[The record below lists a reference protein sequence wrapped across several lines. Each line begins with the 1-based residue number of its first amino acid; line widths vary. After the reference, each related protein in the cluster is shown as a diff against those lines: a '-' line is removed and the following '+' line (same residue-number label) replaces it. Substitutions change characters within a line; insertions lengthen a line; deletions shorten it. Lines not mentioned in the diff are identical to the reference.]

1 MFRGRSSINLDDKGR
16 MAIPTRYR
24 EELQDCCERQLV
36 VTVAVNERCIGENG
50 CLWLYP
56 LPEWEKLEQTI
67 SKLPTLN
74 PMAGNLRRFLI
85 GNASECE
92 MDAQGRLLLPEML
105 RKFAAMDKKI
115 VLLGQLNKFEVWNE
129 DAWNA
134 KARDWMVG
142 NNTEGLEELGPL
154 SF

>member
-1 MFRGRSSINLDDKGR
+1 MFRGISAINLDVKGR
-16 MAIPTRYR
+16 IAVPTRYR
-24 EELQDCCERQLV
+24 AELQECCERQMV
-36 VTVAVNERCIGENG
+36 VTVAVNEKCVGEAG

-74 PMAGNLRRFLI
+74 KMAGKLRRFVI

-92 MDAQGRLLLPEML
+92 MDSQGRLLLSEKL
-105 RKFAAMDKKI
+105 RKFADMEKHI
-115 VLLGQLNKFEVWNE
+115 VLVGQLNKFEIWNE
-129 DAWNA
+129 EAWQTKENEWLNG
-134 KARDWMVG
+134 DDD
-142 NNTEGLEELGPL
+142 EGLEDLDSL

>member
-24 EELQDCCERQLV
+24 EELQECCERQLV
-36 VTVAVNERCIGENG
+36 VTIAVNERCIGENG

-56 LPEWEKLEQTI
+56 MPEWEKLEQTI
-67 SKLPTLN
+67 LKLDTLN
-74 PMAGNLRRFLI
+74 PMAGNLRRFVI

-92 MDAQGRLLLPEML
+92 MDGQGRLLLPEML
-105 RKFAAMDKKI
+105 RKFASLEKKI
-115 VLLGQLNKFEVWNE
+115 VLLGQLNKFEIWNE
-129 DAWNA
+129 EAWAA
-134 KARDWMVG
+134 KESRWMVG
-142 NNTEGLEELGPL
+142 NDTEGLEKLGPL